1 MMDRAAVLEA
11 LKELCASADE
21 LNGRGA
27 IIDFACAC
35 VSARLKEEAY
45 GADPRAVFLAAA
57 LANYVISCSEA
68 QSAGFD
74 SFTAGDVTLSSGTG
88 ATQSAQAVLAQAE
101 KNAAG
106 IIDCGAF
113 DFKAM

>member
-1 MMDRAAVLEA
+1 MIDRAAVLEA
-11 LKELCASADE
+11 LKEICTVADE
-21 LNGRGA
+21 PNGSGA

-35 VSARLKEEAY
+35 VSARLKDEES

-57 LANYVISCSEA
+57 LANYVISCSQA

-74 SFTAGDVTLSSGTG
+74 SFTAGDVSFSGGKNGTE
-88 ATQSAQAVLAQAE
+88 SAQAVLSAAE

-106 IIDCGAF
+106 IISSGAF
-113 DFKAM
+113 EFKAV